1 MFGRKG
7 DTMDTYYEDILK
19 KVEMQMEQHDHQAAY
34 QILEEELSMPYIPKE
49 YEQRLIDLY
58 NACRSELQPQ
68 AQRSYSEEDIEMLL
82 KGSLEEQFLAIEQL
96 RKSNIRNHLDAIRD
110 YLGNAPHYLIRS
122 YLIEAMMEQNI
133 SDEFTIEMD
142 GLVITFA
149 PCFIE
154 PPMESDG
161 VIQAVAYLKD
171 WFESNNPTFTMMC
184 VETLVKEA
192 YLRLPYNIE
201 EDDALGIAIGVAQ
214 YVFAAHEEMDAFAI
228 FLNEKGLARNS
239 GYELLFSKHEI

>member
-1 MFGRKG
+1 
-7 DTMDTYYEDILK
+7 
-19 KVEMQMEQHDHQAAY
+19 
-34 QILEEELSMPYIPKE
+34 
-49 YEQRLIDLY
+49 
-58 NACRSELQPQ
+58 
-68 AQRSYSEEDIEMLL
+68 MLL

-96 RKSNIRNHLDAIRD
+96 RKSNIRNLLDAIRD

-171 WFESNNPTFTMMC
+171 WFESDNPTFTMMC

-239 GYELLFSKHEI
+239 GYELLLSKHEI

>member
-1 MFGRKG
+1 M
-7 DTMDTYYEDILK
+7 
-19 KVEMQMEQHDHQAAY
+19 
-34 QILEEELSMPYIPKE
+34 
-49 YEQRLIDLY
+49 
-58 NACRSELQPQ
+58 
-68 AQRSYSEEDIEMLL
+68 
-82 KGSLEEQFLAIEQL
+82 EEQFLAIEQL

-171 WFESNNPTFTMMC
+171 G
-184 VETLVKEA
+184 LK
-192 YLRLPYNIE
+192 
-201 EDDALGIAIGVAQ
+201 AIIR
-214 YVFAAHEEMDAFAI
+214 HS
-228 FLNEKGLARNS
+228 R
-239 GYELLFSKHEI
+239 